1 MSETERRWG
10 DKAWDVGM
18 RVIGVLAVAV
28 SGFFYSQ
35 ISDSQKRIQQ
45 LEVKAAVVDEAK
57 NAILVTLGE
66 IKADIREI
74 KAQIK
79 KGP

>member
-1 MSETERRWG
+1 VSDTERRWG

>member
-1 MSETERRWG
+1 VPDTERRWG

-18 RVIGVLAVAV
+18 RVIGVLAIAV

-35 ISDSQKRIQQ
+35 ITDTQKRIQQ

>member
-1 MSETERRWG
+1 MSETEKRWS
-10 DKAWDVGM
+10 DRAWDVGL
-18 RVIGVLAVAV
+18 RIIGILAIAV

-35 ISDSQKRIQQ
+35 ITDLGKRCQQ

-57 NAILVTLGE
+57 NSILVTLGE

-74 KAQIK
+74 KTQVK

>member
-1 MSETERRWG
+1 VSDTERRWG

-18 RVIGVLAVAV
+18 RVIGVLAIAV

-35 ISDSQKRIQQ
+35 INDTQKRIQQ

-74 KAQIK
+74 KTQMK